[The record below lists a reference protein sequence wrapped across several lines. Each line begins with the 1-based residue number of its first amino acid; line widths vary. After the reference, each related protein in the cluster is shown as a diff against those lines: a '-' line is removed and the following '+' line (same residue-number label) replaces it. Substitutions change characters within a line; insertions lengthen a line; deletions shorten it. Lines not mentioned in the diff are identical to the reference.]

1 MTLPASTRKIWK
13 LRCNV
18 STYSRSVPPHIP
30 SLFTFFVDFAASR
43 TEIDVPAR
51 LRRAILQNDV
61 LLVKRIIKNNPA
73 FLVNPDFED
82 GSNTSL
88 HLAAIKGHFDILV
101 CLYHTKRVLDE
112 LLMINPYFGKEII
125 IVTRS

>member
-1 MTLPASTRKIWK
+1 VY
-13 LRCNV
+13 N
-18 STYSRSVPPHIP
+18 
-30 SLFTFFVDFAASR
+30 R

-73 FLVNPDFED
+73 FLVNPDFQD

-88 HLAAIKGHFDILV
+88 HLAAIKGHLNILV
-101 CLYHTKRVLDE
+101 CIPSITTILQSTKLDGLTILAE
-112 LLMINPYFGKEII
+112 
-125 IVTRS
+125 

>member
-1 MTLPASTRKIWK
+1 MLVVVHSPR
-13 LRCNV
+13 L
-18 STYSRSVPPHIP
+18 VPPQIP
-30 SLFTFFVDFAASR
+30 SLFTFFVDMGVYR

-73 FLVNPDFED
+73 FLENPDFED

-101 CLYHTKRVLDE
+101 CFYHNNRVYLNW
-112 LLMINPYFGKEII
+112 LLMGVFCW
-125 IVTRS
+125 